1 MSTEIK
7 QITSSG
13 LPVKRCCAEVFM
25 LAQGC
30 LVYKTLEVTITCI
43 SILDSKDII
52 LHLRY
57 KHVHTFTYR
66 NVLATLI
73 QDIIFLACM

>member
-1 MSTEIK
+1 MSIEIK

-13 LPVKRCCAEVFM
+13 LPLKRCCDEVFM
-25 LAQGC
+25 LAQEC
-30 LVYKTLEVTITCI
+30 IMYKILKVTII
-43 SILDSKDII
+43 SILDSKDVIV
-52 LHLRY
+52 HLRY